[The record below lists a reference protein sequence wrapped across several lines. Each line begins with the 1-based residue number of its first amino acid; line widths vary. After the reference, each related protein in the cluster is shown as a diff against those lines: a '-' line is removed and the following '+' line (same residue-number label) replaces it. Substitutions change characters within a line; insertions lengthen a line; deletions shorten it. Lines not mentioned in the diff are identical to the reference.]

1 MTRPRRVAVVGGG
14 IIGLAVA
21 ERVLRE
27 DPSAQVT
34 VLEKEHDWARHQTGR
49 NSGVVHSGLYYPP
62 GSLKARWCR
71 AGADALLDL
80 ARAEG
85 VPHRV
90 TGKLVVATEES
101 ELGALGAL
109 HERGLANGLAVTR
122 LTAAEAREHEP
133 HVAALAAL
141 HVAETGVVDFRALC
155 AVLVRRLRD
164 GGARLLPGTEVIG
177 GREGGGEVV
186 LETTR
191 GDVTGE
197 AVVVCAGLHADRVA
211 RLLGHRPSVRIVPF
225 RGEYRSLTPEAADLV
240 RGLVYP
246 VPDPRFPFLGVHLT
260 RGVHDDVHA
269 GPNAVLALAREGY
282 GGHDDARRP
291 RRHPVVRR
299 VLATGR
305 ATTGAGPPRSPARCR
320 PGASRAVCSGS
331 CPRCARRTSSR
342 PRPACEPRRSG
353 ATAASSTTSS
363 SSGTAAW
370 STCSTRRHPRRR
382 HRSRSPATS
391 RPSPPLTGTPRAD
404 IPRSQERWGSGGE
417 ALPHDPGEAGRD
429 GIRLLLVGAST
440 ITRTSGSVP
449 DGRSSTRPEPPSAA
463 PRARTADCR
472 PSSVSTRPCRRPAR

>member
-1 MTRPRRVAVVGGG
+1 MTRPHRVAVVGAG

-49 NSGVVHSGLYYPP
+49 NSGVIHSGLYYPP

-71 AGADALLDL
+71 SGAQALLEL

-85 VPHRV
+85 VPHEV

-101 ELGALGAL
+101 ELGALGDL

-122 LTAAEAREHEP
+122 LSPAEAREHEP

-141 HVAETGVVDFRALC
+141 HVAETGVVDFRAVC

-164 GGARLLPGTEVIG
+164 GGARLLPGTEVLG
-177 GREGGGEVV
+177 GRETSGEVV

-191 GDVTGE
+191 EDVTAD

-225 RGEYRSLTPEAADLV
+225 RGEYRSLTPEAAHLV

-260 RGVHDDVHA
+260 RGIHGDVHA

-282 GGHDDARRP
+282 GWHDIRPADVGGTLSYAGFWRLARR
-291 RRHPVVRR
+291 HH
-299 VLATGR
+299 
-305 ATTGAGPPRSPARCR
+305 
-320 PGASRAVCSGS
+320 
-331 CPRCARRTSSR
+331 
-342 PRPACEPRRSG
+342 RSG
-353 ATAASSTTSS
+353 ATEVVRSLSARRFARSVQRLVPEVREEDLLPAPAGVRAQAVRRD
-363 SSGTAAW
+363 GTLVDDFLVE
-370 STCSTRRHPRRR
+370 RHGRVVHLLNAP
-382 HRSRSPATS
+382 SPAATAS
-391 RPSPPLTGTPRAD
+391 LEIARHVRA
-404 IPRSQERWGSGGE
+404 Q
-417 ALPHDPGEAGRD
+417 LPH
-429 GIRLLLVGAST
+429 
-440 ITRTSGSVP
+440 
-449 DGRSSTRPEPPSAA
+449 
-463 PRARTADCR
+463 
-472 PSSVSTRPCRRPAR
+472 